1 MAESS
6 NGSKSGEQCS
16 KPVCIITLGMAG
28 SGKTTFVQVILLCN
42 LINAFLSVYFFV
54 KCGQCTNQ

>member
-6 NGSKSGEQCS
+6 NGSKSEEQCS

-28 SGKTTFVQVILLCN
+28 SGKTTFVQVMLGTYISGSFLLNILC
-42 LINAFLSVYFFV
+42 F
-54 KCGQCTNQ
+54 TNYRA